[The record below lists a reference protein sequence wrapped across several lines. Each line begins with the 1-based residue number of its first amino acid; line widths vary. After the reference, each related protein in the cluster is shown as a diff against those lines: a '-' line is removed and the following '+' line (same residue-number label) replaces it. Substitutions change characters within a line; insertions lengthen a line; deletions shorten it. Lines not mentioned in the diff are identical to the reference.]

1 MRRCLALRL
10 GEHHPIVEAAVLVGL
25 VGAGLRLGRFSMLR
39 AILAFCARARLI
51 RAMPAGTVGA
61 VAGAVTAVARRLP
74 GCNTCLVK
82 ALATDVMLRRR
93 GLSSTLH
100 LGVRP
105 PGLGTLDAHA
115 WIDSDGAV
123 VMGALEDLGSYTVL
137 SGARLP

>member
-1 MRRCLALRL
+1 
-10 GEHHPIVEAAVLVGL
+10 
-25 VGAGLRLGRFSMLR
+25 MLR
-39 AILAFCARARLI
+39 SILAFCARARPI
-51 RAMPAGTVGA
+51 RATPSSA
-61 VAGAVTAVARRLP
+61 VAVAWAVTAVARRLP